1 MIKNLTTLKEL
12 EDFCKEQGLEFI
24 KGEKKGF
31 IINLNKTIHIE
42 KEICCGRYSTMSFKL
57 VEYYEDMIVVVKSVM
72 DDWDGNIKQQ
82 TCTYGSVIATFL
94 YDCNETLLIFRKC
107 NDYQQCT
114 DFYLADG
121 DRE

>member
-12 EDFCKEQGLEFI
+12 KEFCEEQGLAFI

-57 VEYYEDMIVVVKSVM
+57 VEYYDDKIVVVKNSM
-72 DDWDGNIKQQ
+72 DDWDGTMKQQ
-82 TCTYGSVIATFL
+82 TCTYGNVIATFL
-94 YDCNETLLIFRKC
+94 YDYNKTLLIFRKGSY
-107 NDYQQCT
+107 YQECIN
-114 DFYLADG
+114 FYLS
-121 DRE
+121 DRDYD